1 MDAGSPTIE
10 RGVCWGTTREPT
22 LETDTYEKIDKGTGA
37 YYAIVGGLK
46 KGTTYYVRAY
56 AKNADGVF
64 YGLPVEFTTKT
75 GDIVP
80 GLTLDQMA
88 LVEAGTFL
96 MGEPKTDEIP
106 SAIDGTTLGKEPVH
120 SVRITKDYY
129 IGKYEIT
136 NEQLC
141 VFLDVYQSAR
151 TRSAIAKALFNSKRS
166 AWAFD
171 VAGTLPNQ
179 VHTPKSG
186 KGRHPV
192 VNITWA
198 CAEQYCE
205 WLSAE
210 LGVKVHLPSE
220 AEWEY
225 AARGGNKSQG
235 YIYSGSNIQSEVA
248 VFTSKT
254 KGTMPVGSLAPNEL
268 GIYDMSG
275 NAFEYCRDTY
285 DADFYMNQVG
295 TVTENPYKG
304 SLGDTPIVIRGG
316 SFRHDTYFRVSAR
329 GSAKHKGDCGDHSG
343 FRIVMEKLPSNI

>member
-1 MDAGSPTIE
+1 MASLKE
-10 RGVCWGTTREPT
+10 VKTRINSVQST
-22 LETDTYEKIDKGTGA
+22 RKIT
-37 YYAIVGGLK
+37 
-46 KGTTYYVRAY
+46 
-56 AKNADGVF
+56 
-64 YGLPVEFTTKT
+64 
-75 GDIVP
+75 
-80 GLTLDQMA
+80 
-88 LVEAGTFL
+88 
-96 MGEPKTDEIP
+96 
-106 SAIDGTTLGKEPVH
+106 SAMKMV
-120 SVRITKDYY
+120 
-129 IGKYEIT
+129 
-136 NEQLC
+136 
-141 VFLDVYQSAR
+141 A
-151 TRSAIAKALFNSKRS
+151 S

-295 TVTENPYKG
+295 TVT
-304 SLGDTPIVIRGG
+304 RCW
-316 SFRHDTYFRVSAR
+316 RSALCWR
-329 GSAKHKGDCGDHSG
+329 
-343 FRIVMEKLPSNI
+343 